1 MPKSVTVTGDD
12 AAARHLRNIAR
23 RAGRQRPT
31 MEREGRAAQRR
42 ITGVPVDT
50 GRLQRGVRG
59 GPESTF
65 KATENG
71 YEIGTEVP
79 YAPFVFGGTKHMAA
93 RPPKVPRDLG
103 KRAAQA
109 IATDLDH
116 VR

>member
-31 MEREGRAAQRR
+31 MEREG
-42 ITGVPVDT
+42 
-50 GRLQRGVRG
+50 VRG

-65 KATENG
+65 KATEHG